1 MILLLFFSTLE
12 SSFRE
17 MRRLLN
23 GKYEVKESYECV
35 ITVVCRILE
44 DLISHADC
52 IQLITLC

>member
-35 ITVVCRILE
+35 IKLLCRFNTTIR
-44 DLISHADC
+44 ISYPPC
-52 IQLITLC
+52 